1 VVRLAYAV
9 HASEQ
14 HLRQLLQAH
23 DQLRFELAVLK
34 EPERIYRI
42 ATEQLGMRVPQPEQ
56 VIFVTRESQGQ

>member
-1 VVRLAYAV
+1 
-9 HASEQ
+9 
-14 HLRQLLQAH
+14 LRQLLQAH